1 MDKQKFIDL
10 LNKDLAHE
18 LQAVQNYLF
27 QYATALGLR
36 GHELREILEPEIA
49 DELGHAKFLADKI
62 VAYGGKPVIEA
73 APFEEKT
80 DIKDMIAYDLELEL
94 DAVSR
99 YKERARQAE
108 ELGDVGLQV
117 KLEDMVADETDH
129 AEMLD
134 RLLRGFVDL

>member
-94 DAVSR
+94 DAVAR